1 MAFSHV
7 GLFVTD
13 ISHMR
18 DFYSRVMG
26 FTVTDHG
33 ALPHAELVFLSRDPR
48 EHHQMV
54 LVSGRPTGLP
64 NLIVNQISFR
74 VDDLAS
80 LQRFYASLEGE
91 DVSDLDPS
99 NHGNAW
105 SLYFRDPEGNRL
117 EVFVDTDWYISQP
130 FKIPLDLDR
139 PENEIRDETLALCA
153 ASPGFCGVHEW
164 RAEVAELMQRPA
176 PQRTS

>member
-1 MAFSHV
+1 LRSP
-7 GLFVTD
+7 
-13 ISHMR
+13 
-18 DFYSRVMG
+18 
-26 FTVTDHG
+26 
-33 ALPHAELVFLSRDPR
+33 PHADLVFLSRDPR
-48 EHHQMV
+48 EHHQIV
-54 LVSGRPTGLP
+54 LVSGRPPGLP

-130 FKIPLDLDR
+130 FKIPLDLHR
-139 PENEIRDETLALCA
+139 PEQEIREEPWHFAGPAPASATSSSGGLESQISCA
-153 ASPGFCGVHEW
+153 A
-164 RAEVAELMQRPA
+164 R
-176 PQRTS
+176 RTSARPEGTT